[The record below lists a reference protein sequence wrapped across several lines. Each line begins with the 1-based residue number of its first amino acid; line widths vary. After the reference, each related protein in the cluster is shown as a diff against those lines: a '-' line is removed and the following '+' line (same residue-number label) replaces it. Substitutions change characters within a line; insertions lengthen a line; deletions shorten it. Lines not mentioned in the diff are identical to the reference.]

1 MVSSGIPFGYA
12 TVQTLTKGKVEKGKI
27 DLSIEDLK
35 KEQSISLEGDWL
47 FFWNELLPPKNEKIE
62 KSLRDSHLIKIPG
75 AWRAG
80 KDKNLKNF
88 KDYGYSDLL
97 RNFVGVA
104 KTSTSTLLI
113 LGLWYNEITIYAS
126 LSMAFFMLCAQLSHI
141 KVKNPFI
148 KFVPSL
154 IFLIMSLFIASFN
167 CGLI

>member
-1 MVSSGIPFGYA
+1 MYLLTCRNIKQISIMENVSIVFQLIVSSSVFIVWIFRYDNI
-12 TVQTLTKGKVEKGKI
+12 VVEFKV
-27 DLSIEDLK
+27 
-35 KEQSISLEGDWL
+35 
-47 FFWNELLPPKNEKIE
+47 
-62 KSLRDSHLIKIPG
+62 
-75 AWRAG
+75 
-80 KDKNLKNF
+80 
-88 KDYGYSDLL
+88 YGYSDLL

>member
-1 MVSSGIPFGYA
+1 MENISIAFKLIVAISVLIVWGFRYDNII
-12 TVQTLTKGKVEKGKI
+12 VE
-27 DLSIEDLK
+27 
-35 KEQSISLEGDWL
+35 
-47 FFWNELLPPKNEKIE
+47 
-62 KSLRDSHLIKIPG
+62 
-75 AWRAG
+75 
-80 KDKNLKNF
+80 F
-88 KDYGYSDLL
+88 KHYGYPDLL

-126 LSMAFFMLCAQLSHI
+126 LSMAFFMLCAQISHL
-141 KVKNPFI
+141 KVKNSFV

>member
-1 MVSSGIPFGYA
+1 MKLQVRMKRVVRENVSIVFQLI
-12 TVQTLTKGKVEKGKI
+12 V
-27 DLSIEDLK
+27 
-35 KEQSISLEGDWL
+35 SISVFIVWIFRYDNIVVE
-47 FFWNELLPPKNEKIE
+47 
-62 KSLRDSHLIKIPG
+62 
-75 AWRAG
+75 
-80 KDKNLKNF
+80 F

>member
-1 MVSSGIPFGYA
+1 MENISTAFQLIVAISVLIVWIFRYDNI
-12 TVQTLTKGKVEKGKI
+12 VVE
-27 DLSIEDLK
+27 
-35 KEQSISLEGDWL
+35 
-47 FFWNELLPPKNEKIE
+47 
-62 KSLRDSHLIKIPG
+62 
-75 AWRAG
+75 
-80 KDKNLKNF
+80 F
-88 KDYGYSDLL
+88 KHYGYSDLL

-167 CGLI
+167 CGLIDGSSTLENYKIMGLIRQITFSILIVSILVSSFAANYLNCRNFKTTI

>member
-1 MVSSGIPFGYA
+1 MIKKTTFS
-12 TVQTLTKGKVEKGKI
+12 LTCRYIKQIRIMENISTAFQLIVAISVLIVWIFRYDNIVVE
-27 DLSIEDLK
+27 
-35 KEQSISLEGDWL
+35 
-47 FFWNELLPPKNEKIE
+47 
-62 KSLRDSHLIKIPG
+62 
-75 AWRAG
+75 
-80 KDKNLKNF
+80 F

>member
-1 MVSSGIPFGYA
+1 MYLLTCGNIKQISIMENVSIVFQLI
-12 TVQTLTKGKVEKGKI
+12 V
-27 DLSIEDLK
+27 
-35 KEQSISLEGDWL
+35 SISVFIVWIFRYDNIVVE
-47 FFWNELLPPKNEKIE
+47 
-62 KSLRDSHLIKIPG
+62 
-75 AWRAG
+75 
-80 KDKNLKNF
+80 F

-154 IFLIMSLFIASFN
+154 IFLIMSLFIALFN

>member
-1 MVSSGIPFGYA
+1 MYLLTCRNIKQIRIMENVSIVFQLI
-12 TVQTLTKGKVEKGKI
+12 V
-27 DLSIEDLK
+27 
-35 KEQSISLEGDWL
+35 SISVFIVWIFRYDNIVVE
-47 FFWNELLPPKNEKIE
+47 
-62 KSLRDSHLIKIPG
+62 
-75 AWRAG
+75 
-80 KDKNLKNF
+80 F

-126 LSMAFFMLCAQLSHI
+126 LSMAFFMFCAQLSHI

>member
-1 MVSSGIPFGYA
+1 MYLLTCRNIKQISIMENVSIVFQLI
-12 TVQTLTKGKVEKGKI
+12 V
-27 DLSIEDLK
+27 
-35 KEQSISLEGDWL
+35 SISVFIVWIFRYE
-47 FFWNELLPPKNEKIE
+47 NIVVE
-62 KSLRDSHLIKIPG
+62 
-75 AWRAG
+75 
-80 KDKNLKNF
+80 F
-88 KDYGYSDLL
+88 KVYGYSDLL

>member
-1 MVSSGIPFGYA
+1 MYLLTCGNIKQISIMENVSIVFQLI
-12 TVQTLTKGKVEKGKI
+12 V
-27 DLSIEDLK
+27 
-35 KEQSISLEGDWL
+35 SISVFIVWIFRYDNIVVE
-47 FFWNELLPPKNEKIE
+47 
-62 KSLRDSHLIKIPG
+62 
-75 AWRAG
+75 
-80 KDKNLKNF
+80 F

-113 LGLWYNEITIYAS
+113 VGLWYNEITIYAS

>member
-1 MVSSGIPFGYA
+1 MYLLTCRNIKQISIMENVSIVFQLI
-12 TVQTLTKGKVEKGKI
+12 V
-27 DLSIEDLK
+27 
-35 KEQSISLEGDWL
+35 SISVFIVWIFRYDNIVVE
-47 FFWNELLPPKNEKIE
+47 
-62 KSLRDSHLIKIPG
+62 
-75 AWRAG
+75 
-80 KDKNLKNF
+80 F
-88 KDYGYSDLL
+88 KVYGYSDLL

-113 LGLWYNEITIYAS
+113 LGLWFNEITIYAS

>member
-1 MVSSGIPFGYA
+1 MYLLTCRNIKQISIMENVSIVFQLI
-12 TVQTLTKGKVEKGKI
+12 V
-27 DLSIEDLK
+27 
-35 KEQSISLEGDWL
+35 SISVFIVWIFRYDNIVVE
-47 FFWNELLPPKNEKIE
+47 
-62 KSLRDSHLIKIPG
+62 
-75 AWRAG
+75 
-80 KDKNLKNF
+80 F

-126 LSMAFFMLCAQLSHI
+126 LSMAFFMFCAQLSHI

>member
-1 MVSSGIPFGYA
+1 MYLLTCRNIKQIRIMENVSIVFQLI
-12 TVQTLTKGKVEKGKI
+12 V
-27 DLSIEDLK
+27 
-35 KEQSISLEGDWL
+35 SISVFIVWIFRYDNIVVE
-47 FFWNELLPPKNEKIE
+47 
-62 KSLRDSHLIKIPG
+62 
-75 AWRAG
+75 
-80 KDKNLKNF
+80 F

-113 LGLWYNEITIYAS
+113 LGLWFNEITIYAS

>member
-1 MVSSGIPFGYA
+1 MYLLTCGNIKQISIMENVSIVFQLI
-12 TVQTLTKGKVEKGKI
+12 V
-27 DLSIEDLK
+27 
-35 KEQSISLEGDWL
+35 SISVFIVWIFRYDNIVVE
-47 FFWNELLPPKNEKIE
+47 
-62 KSLRDSHLIKIPG
+62 
-75 AWRAG
+75 
-80 KDKNLKNF
+80 F

>member
-1 MVSSGIPFGYA
+1 MYLLTCRNIKQIRIMENVSIVFQLI
-12 TVQTLTKGKVEKGKI
+12 V
-27 DLSIEDLK
+27 
-35 KEQSISLEGDWL
+35 SISVFMVWIFRYDNIVVE
-47 FFWNELLPPKNEKIE
+47 
-62 KSLRDSHLIKIPG
+62 
-75 AWRAG
+75 
-80 KDKNLKNF
+80 F

-126 LSMAFFMLCAQLSHI
+126 LSMAFFMFCAQLSHI

>member
-1 MVSSGIPFGYA
+1 MYLLTCGNIKQISIMENVSIVFQLI
-12 TVQTLTKGKVEKGKI
+12 V
-27 DLSIEDLK
+27 
-35 KEQSISLEGDWL
+35 SISVFIVWIFRYDNIVVE
-47 FFWNELLPPKNEKIE
+47 
-62 KSLRDSHLIKIPG
+62 
-75 AWRAG
+75 
-80 KDKNLKNF
+80 F

-113 LGLWYNEITIYAS
+113 LGLWFNEITIYAS

>member
-1 MVSSGIPFGYA
+1 MYLLTCRNIKQISIMENVSIVFQLI
-12 TVQTLTKGKVEKGKI
+12 V
-27 DLSIEDLK
+27 
-35 KEQSISLEGDWL
+35 SISVFIVWIFRYDNIVVE
-47 FFWNELLPPKNEKIE
+47 
-62 KSLRDSHLIKIPG
+62 
-75 AWRAG
+75 
-80 KDKNLKNF
+80 F
-88 KDYGYSDLL
+88 KVYGYSDLL

-113 LGLWYNEITIYAS
+113 LGLWFNEITIYAS
-126 LSMAFFMLCAQLSHI
+126 LSMAFFMFCAQLSHI

>member
-1 MVSSGIPFGYA
+1 MYLLTCRNIKLISIMENVSIVFQLI
-12 TVQTLTKGKVEKGKI
+12 V
-27 DLSIEDLK
+27 
-35 KEQSISLEGDWL
+35 SISVFIVWIFRYDNIVVE
-47 FFWNELLPPKNEKIE
+47 
-62 KSLRDSHLIKIPG
+62 
-75 AWRAG
+75 
-80 KDKNLKNF
+80 F
-88 KDYGYSDLL
+88 KVYGYSDLL

>member
-1 MVSSGIPFGYA
+1 MYLLTCRNIKQIRIMENVSIVFQLI
-12 TVQTLTKGKVEKGKI
+12 V
-27 DLSIEDLK
+27 
-35 KEQSISLEGDWL
+35 SISVFIVWIFRYDNIVVE
-47 FFWNELLPPKNEKIE
+47 
-62 KSLRDSHLIKIPG
+62 
-75 AWRAG
+75 
-80 KDKNLKNF
+80 F

-154 IFLIMSLFIASFN
+154 IFLIMSLFISSFN

>member
-1 MVSSGIPFGYA
+1 MYLLTCRNIKQIRIMENVSIVFQLI
-12 TVQTLTKGKVEKGKI
+12 V
-27 DLSIEDLK
+27 
-35 KEQSISLEGDWL
+35 SISVFIVWIFRYDNIVVE
-47 FFWNELLPPKNEKIE
+47 
-62 KSLRDSHLIKIPG
+62 
-75 AWRAG
+75 
-80 KDKNLKNF
+80 F
-88 KDYGYSDLL
+88 KVYGYSDLL

>member
-1 MVSSGIPFGYA
+1 MEYI
-12 TVQTLTKGKVEKGKI
+12 
-27 DLSIEDLK
+27 SIAFQLIV
-35 KEQSISLEGDWL
+35 SISV
-47 FFWNELLPPKNEKIE
+47 
-62 KSLRDSHLIKIPG
+62 LIVWIF
-75 AWRAG
+75 RY
-80 KDKNLKNF
+80 DNIVVEF

-167 CGLI
+167 LSLIHISEPTRP

>member
-1 MVSSGIPFGYA
+1 MENISIAFQLIVAISVLVVWIFRYENII
-12 TVQTLTKGKVEKGKI
+12 VE
-27 DLSIEDLK
+27 
-35 KEQSISLEGDWL
+35 
-47 FFWNELLPPKNEKIE
+47 
-62 KSLRDSHLIKIPG
+62 
-75 AWRAG
+75 
-80 KDKNLKNF
+80 F
-88 KDYGYSDLL
+88 KHYGYPDLL

-104 KTSTSTLLI
+104 KTSTSILLI

>member
-1 MVSSGIPFGYA
+1 MYLLTCRNIKQIRIMENVSIVFQLI
-12 TVQTLTKGKVEKGKI
+12 V
-27 DLSIEDLK
+27 
-35 KEQSISLEGDWL
+35 SISVFIVWIFRYDNIVVE
-47 FFWNELLPPKNEKIE
+47 
-62 KSLRDSHLIKIPG
+62 
-75 AWRAG
+75 
-80 KDKNLKNF
+80 F

-113 LGLWYNEITIYAS
+113 LGLWFNEITIYAS
-126 LSMAFFMLCAQLSHI
+126 LSMAFFMFCAQLSHI